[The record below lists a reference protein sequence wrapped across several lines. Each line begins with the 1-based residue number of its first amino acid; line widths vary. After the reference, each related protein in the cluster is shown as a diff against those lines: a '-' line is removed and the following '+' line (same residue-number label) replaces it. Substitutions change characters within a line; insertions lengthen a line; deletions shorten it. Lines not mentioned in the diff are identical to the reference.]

1 MLPHAIRE
9 LGDIRIEIVSAMLK
23 HLCEFTREGFM
34 PSFVK
39 AFVACLLLI
48 LAMPATETAAQLAG
62 GLQAQPIVSKAV
74 SVGRGLKVD
83 IHAPHT
89 VKSRG
94 LFRPGRKA
102 PVVIYV
108 HGGGWIKG
116 TREKIY
122 NLDSFA
128 TQRGWMLVS
137 VDYRPVPRTNIDGQ
151 VRDVVTAINWVRR
164 NISRYGGDKKKIVI
178 MGHSAG
184 SHLVSLIAAK
194 RLGGALRGVV
204 ANDVQAYDM
213 VAYGAMRGSLPRVY
227 AAAFGSNPVNW
238 VRWSPVTYV
247 RRGPRGGL
255 PPFMILY
262 SGSNYDRRK
271 VLANGFAG
279 DLRAKGAR
287 VTLFDG
293 RRYSH
298 GSIARGIGPSQQV
311 TAAVERFLRS
321 AFR

>member
-1 MLPHAIRE
+1 MVNRKIAGMVTAI
-9 LGDIRIEIVSAMLK
+9 V
-23 HLCEFTREGFM
+23 
-34 PSFVK
+34 
-39 AFVACLLLI
+39 
-48 LAMPATETAAQLAG
+48 LAMILSAPTLAQSTNPSSG
-62 GLQAQPIVSKAV
+62 AQKPTRIVTKGV
-74 SVGRGLKVD
+74 IVGSGQRID
-83 IHAPHT
+83 IHAPIT

-94 LFRPGRKA
+94 FFKPGKKA
-102 PVVIYV
+102 PVLLYV

-122 NLDSFA
+122 NLDRFA
-128 TQRGWMLVS
+128 TRRGWMLVS
-137 VDYRPVPRTNIDGQ
+137 IDYRPVPKTNIDGQ
-151 VRDVVTAINWVRR
+151 VRDVVRSINWVRN

-184 SHLVSLIAAK
+184 SHLVSLVAAK
-194 RLGGALRGVV
+194 RVGGPLRGVI

-213 VAYGAMRGSLPRVY
+213 VAYGAMRGSLPYVY
-227 AAAFGSNPVNW
+227 AAAFGSNPGNW
-238 VRWSPVTYV
+238 VKWSPVTYV
-247 RRGPRGGL
+247 RRGQRGSL
-255 PPFMILY
+255 PPFMIMY

-271 VLANGFAG
+271 TLANGFAG

-298 GSIARGIGPSQQV
+298 GSIARGIGKSQQV
-311 TAAVERFLRS
+311 TRAVERFLRR

>member
-1 MLPHAIRE
+1 MLIRRLAGFTTAI
-9 LGDIRIEIVSAMLK
+9 IVA
-23 HLCEFTREGFM
+23 
-34 PSFVK
+34 
-39 AFVACLLLI
+39 LLLVFPV
-48 LAMPATETAAQLAG
+48 LAQTNASGGQKPTRIVTKGVSIGG
-62 GLQAQPIVSKAV
+62 GLRI
-74 SVGRGLKVD
+74 D
-83 IHAPHT
+83 IHAPT
-89 VKSRG
+89 SVKSRG
-94 LFRPGRKA
+94 FLRPGKKT
-102 PVVIYV
+102 PVIIYV

-128 TQRGWMLVS
+128 TQRDWMLVS
-137 VDYRPVPRTNIDGQ
+137 IQYRPIPKTNIDGQ
-151 VRDVVTAINWVRR
+151 VRDLVRSINWVRN
-164 NISRYGGDKKKIVI
+164 NISRYGGDKRKIAL

-184 SHLVSLIAAK
+184 SHLVSLVAAK

-213 VAYGAMRGSLPRVY
+213 VAYGAMRGSLPYVY
-227 AAAFGSNPVNW
+227 AAAFGSNPANW
-238 VRWSPVTYV
+238 VKWSPVTYV
-247 RRGPRGGL
+247 RRGQRGGL
-255 PPFMILY
+255 PPFMIMY
-262 SGSNYDRRK
+262 SGSNYERRK
-271 VLANGFAG
+271 VLANGFAA

-311 TAAVERFLRS
+311 TKAVERFLRR